1 MKDPTLAEFKR
12 WIHARQAEAADAI
25 PEAPSAELPDLY
37 KRFARA
43 ATVIREMEL
52 FTDEIEKDAP

>member
-1 MKDPTLAEFKR
+1 MKSPTLKEFKE
-12 WIHARQAEAADAI
+12 WIQARQTEAADAI

-52 FTDEIEKDAP
+52 FTDEIEKDEP